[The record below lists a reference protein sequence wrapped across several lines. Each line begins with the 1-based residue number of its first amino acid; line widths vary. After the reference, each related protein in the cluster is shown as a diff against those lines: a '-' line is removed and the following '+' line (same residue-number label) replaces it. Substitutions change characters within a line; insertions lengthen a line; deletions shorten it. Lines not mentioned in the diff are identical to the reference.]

1 MGIFNRKI
9 NKGMKK
15 TRDQF
20 SGNINNV
27 LDAFDEIGDEL
38 YDELVEVLIMGDVG
52 VSTAT
57 YIVDE
62 VKDRV
67 GRKGVEHPQEVREVI
82 KEVVAEMLGEDQTI
96 DFVTTP
102 AVILVV
108 GVNGV
113 GKTTTIGKMAHYFKT
128 QGKKVIL
135 GAADTFRA
143 AAIDQLEIWAERAGV
158 EIVKHKE
165 GADPAAVVFD
175 TINAGVARNSDII
188 IIDTA
193 GRLHNKKHLMD
204 ELNKI
209 FRVIDR
215 ELPYSDRE
223 IFLVLDATT
232 GQNAV
237 SQAKEFMG
245 VTEVSGIILTKLDGT
260 ARGGVVLSIKNDL
273 KIPVK
278 FIGVGEG
285 LDDLQPF
292 SAETFAASLFD
303 VAPPEDASNYE
314 PIITVNEERLARDKA
329 EAAAREVERQAAL
342 AAEAE
347 RLSKENLEATVEE
360 ALDEDV
366 EARGEVADD
375 VGDLIEDLYEE
386 ILEKFDETDEPELEN
401 SPVEEAVEETVEEI
415 VEEAEE
421 EAEAEKETE
430 KEELEEVQ
438 EIAAVLEGMTEE
450 KEEPAEKPAEESA
463 EEPAEEPA
471 GEEPKK
477 EEKPR
482 KEKKSFWGG
491 LFGGSGEYIG

>member
-1 MGIFNRKI
+1 MGLFNRKI
-9 NKGMKK
+9 NKGLTK
-15 TRDQF
+15 TRDKF
-20 SGNINNV
+20 SSNIDNV

-38 YDELVEVLIMGDVG
+38 YDELTEVLIMGDVG
-52 VSTAT
+52 VSTSAF
-57 YIVDE
+57 IVDE

-67 GRKGVEHPQEVREVI
+67 GKKGIKHPTEVRTVI
-82 KEVVAEMLGEDQTI
+82 KEVVADMLGEDQKI

-102 AVILVV
+102 AIILVV

-113 GKTTTIGKMAHYFKT
+113 GKTTTIGKMAHYFKE
-128 QGKKVIL
+128 QDKKVIL

-143 AAIDQLEIWAERAGV
+143 AAIDQLEVWAERAGV

-175 TINAGVARNSDII
+175 TINAGISRNADVI

-193 GRLHNKKHLMD
+193 GRLHNKKHLME

-245 VTEVSGIILTKLDGT
+245 VTEVSGIVLTKLDGT
-260 ARGGVVLSIKNDL
+260 ARGGVVLSITNDL
-273 KIPVK
+273 KLPVK

-303 VAPPEDASNYE
+303 VEAPEDASNYE

-329 EAAAREVERQAAL
+329 EAAAREIERQEAEAKAKAEQE
-342 AAEAE
+342 AAEKA
-347 RLSKENLEATVEE
+347 RLEAE
-360 ALDEDV
+360 AATKADEIA
-366 EARGEVADD
+366 E
-375 VGDLIEDLYEE
+375 
-386 ILEKFDETDEPELEN
+386 EPEE
-401 SPVEEAVEETVEEI
+401 VEIETVEESEELPEI
-415 VEEAEE
+415 EEETEIEETEEEPIEEPVAVEE
-421 EAEAEKETE
+421 EK
-430 KEELEEVQ
+430 
-438 EIAAVLEGMTEE
+438 
-450 KEEPAEKPAEESA
+450 KPAEE
-463 EEPAEEPA
+463 
-471 GEEPKK
+471 PKK
-477 EEKPR
+477 
-482 KEKKSFWGG
+482 KKGFFSG
-491 LFGGSGEYIG
+491 LFGGSGEYEG

>member
-1 MGIFNRKI
+1 MGLFNRKI
-9 NKGMKK
+9 NKGLTK
-15 TRDQF
+15 TRDKF
-20 SGNINNV
+20 SSNIDNV

-38 YDELVEVLIMGDVG
+38 YDELTEVLIMGDVG
-52 VSTAT
+52 VSTSAF
-57 YIVDE
+57 IVDE

-67 GRKGVEHPQEVREVI
+67 GKKGIKHPTEVRTVI
-82 KEVVAEMLGEDQTI
+82 KEVVADMLGEDQKI

-102 AVILVV
+102 AIILVV

-113 GKTTTIGKMAHYFKT
+113 GKTTTIGKMAHYFKE
-128 QGKKVIL
+128 QDKKVIL

-143 AAIDQLEIWAERAGV
+143 AAIDQLEVWAERAGV

-175 TINAGVARNSDII
+175 TINAGINRNADVI

-245 VTEVSGIILTKLDGT
+245 VTEVSGIVLTKLDGT
-260 ARGGVVLSIKNDL
+260 ARGGVVLSITNDL
-273 KIPVK
+273 KLPVK

-303 VAPPEDASNYE
+303 VEAPEDASNYE

-329 EAAAREVERQAAL
+329 EAAAREVARQQAEEE
-342 AAEAE
+342 AAEKA
-347 RLSKENLEATVEE
+347 RLEAEAAAAELESQNLPADDFDESDIVEE
-360 ALDEDV
+360 SSDSVTFEEKEE
-366 EARGEVADD
+366 EAIV
-375 VGDLIEDLYEE
+375 IE
-386 ILEKFDETDEPELEN
+386 DEPEEII
-401 SPVEEAVEETVEEI
+401 EEIIEEPEIIEEELADESEEPVEEI
-415 VEEAEE
+415 VEEPVEE
-421 EAEAEKETE
+421 EP
-430 KEELEEVQ
+430 KEEKK
-438 EIAAVLEGMTEE
+438 A
-450 KEEPAEKPAEESA
+450 
-463 EEPAEEPA
+463 
-471 GEEPKK
+471 EEPKK
-477 EEKPR
+477 
-482 KEKKSFWGG
+482 KKGFFSG
-491 LFGGSGEYIG
+491 LFSGSGEYEG

>member
-9 NKGMKK
+9 SKGMKK

-20 SGNINNV
+20 SGNLDNV

-38 YDELVEVLIMGDVG
+38 YDELTEVLIMGDVG
-52 VSTAT
+52 VGTAA
-57 YIVDE
+57 YIVDQ
-62 VKDRV
+62 VKERV
-67 GRKGVEHPQEVREVI
+67 GSKGIKHPTEVRTVI
-82 KEVVAEMLGEDQTI
+82 KEVVADMLGEDQTI

-113 GKTTTIGKMAHYFKT
+113 GKTTTIGKMAHYFES

-175 TINAGVARNSDII
+175 TINAGVSRNADVI

-193 GRLHNKKHLMD
+193 GRLHNKKHLME

-232 GQNAV
+232 GQNAI

-245 VTEVSGIILTKLDGT
+245 VTEVSGIVLTKLDGT
-260 ARGGVVLSIKNDL
+260 ARGGVVLSINNDL
-273 KIPVK
+273 KLPVK

-303 VAPPEDASNYE
+303 VEPPEDASNYE

-329 EAAAREVERQAAL
+329 EAAAREVERQKL
-342 AAEAE
+342 EAE
-347 RLSKENLEATVEE
+347 EKARLEAEKAAAMEESVEE
-360 ALDEDV
+360 PV
-366 EARGEVADD
+366 EETPVEEEP
-375 VGDLIEDLYEE
+375 VEEITEEELQE
-386 ILEKFDETDEPELEN
+386 ILE
-401 SPVEEAVEETVEEI
+401 EEE

-421 EAEAEKETE
+421 IAEVI
-430 KEELEEVQ
+430 EEV
-438 EIAAVLEGMTEE
+438 TEE
-450 KEEPAEKPAEESA
+450 KAEPEEEPEEEPVEEEKP
-463 EEPAEEPA
+463 
-471 GEEPKK
+471 EEPK
-477 EEKPR
+477 
-482 KEKKSFWGG
+482 KEKKSFWKD
-491 LFGGSGEYIG
+491 LFSGSGEYMG

>member
-9 NKGMKK
+9 SKGMKK

-20 SGNINNV
+20 SGNLDNV

-38 YDELVEVLIMGDVG
+38 YDELTEVLIMGDVG
-52 VSTAT
+52 VGTAA
-57 YIVDE
+57 YIVDQ
-62 VKDRV
+62 VKERV
-67 GRKGVEHPQEVREVI
+67 GSKGIKHPTEVRTVI
-82 KEVVAEMLGEDQTI
+82 KEVVADMLGEDQTI

-113 GKTTTIGKMAHYFKT
+113 GKTTTIGKMAHYFES

-175 TINAGVARNSDII
+175 TINAGVSRNADVI

-193 GRLHNKKHLMD
+193 GRLHNKKHLME

-232 GQNAV
+232 GQNAI

-245 VTEVSGIILTKLDGT
+245 VTEVSGIVLTKLDGT
-260 ARGGVVLSIKNDL
+260 ARGGVVLSINNDL
-273 KIPVK
+273 KLPVK

-303 VAPPEDASNYE
+303 VEPPEDASNYE

-329 EAAAREVERQAAL
+329 EAAAREVERQKL
-342 AAEAE
+342 EAE
-347 RLSKENLEATVEE
+347 EKARLEAEKAAAMEESVEE
-360 ALDEDV
+360 PV
-366 EARGEVADD
+366 EETPVEEEP
-375 VGDLIEDLYEE
+375 VEEITEEELQE
-386 ILEKFDETDEPELEN
+386 ILE
-401 SPVEEAVEETVEEI
+401 EEE

-421 EAEAEKETE
+421 IAEVI
-430 KEELEEVQ
+430 EEVTG
-438 EIAAVLEGMTEE
+438 EKAEPEEEPEEEPVEE
-450 KEEPAEKPAEESA
+450 KKP
-463 EEPAEEPA
+463 
-471 GEEPKK
+471 EEPK
-477 EEKPR
+477 
-482 KEKKSFWGG
+482 KEKKSFWKD
-491 LFGGSGEYIG
+491 LFSGSGEYMG

>member
-9 NKGMKK
+9 SKGMKK

-20 SGNINNV
+20 SGNIDNV

-38 YDELVEVLIMGDVG
+38 YDELTEVLIMGDVG

-57 YIVDE
+57 YIVDQ

-67 GRKGVEHPQEVREVI
+67 GKKGVEHPQEVRTVI
-82 KEVVAEMLGEDQTI
+82 KEVVAEMLGEDQKI

-113 GKTTTIGKMAHYFKT
+113 GKTTTIGKMAYYFNT

-143 AAIDQLEIWAERAGV
+143 AAIDQLEVWAERAGV

-175 TINAGVARNSDII
+175 TINAGVARNADII

-303 VAPPEDASNYE
+303 VEVPEDASNYE

-329 EAAAREVERQAAL
+329 EAAAREVERQAQL

-347 RLSKENLEATVEE
+347 RLAEENRVGEVEDS
-360 ALDEDV
+360 LDEDV
-366 EARGEVADD
+366 EVRGRVADD
-375 VGDLIEDLYEE
+375 IGDVLSDLYEE
-386 ILEKFDETDEPELEN
+386 ILEKFDDD
-401 SPVEEAVEETVEEI
+401 EEA
-415 VEEAEE
+415 
-421 EAEAEKETE
+421 
-430 KEELEEVQ
+430 
-438 EIAAVLEGMTEE
+438 
-450 KEEPAEKPAEESA
+450 PAEGPDSLLPGEKMAAEQP
-463 EEPAEEPA
+463 EE
-471 GEEPKK
+471 GK
-477 EEKPR
+477 EEKS
-482 KEKKSFWGG
+482 EKPKKKGFFSG
-491 LFGGSGEYIG
+491 LFGGGSGEYTG

>member
-9 NKGMKK
+9 SKGMKK

-20 SGNINNV
+20 SGNIDNV
-27 LDAFDEIGDEL
+27 LDAFDEIGDDL
-38 YDELVEVLIMGDVG
+38 YDELTEVLIMGDVG
-52 VSTAT
+52 VSTAA

-62 VKDRV
+62 VKSRV
-67 GRKGVEHPQEVREVI
+67 GKNGIKHPTEVRTVI
-82 KEVVAEMLGEDQTI
+82 KEVVADMLGEDQKI

-102 AVILVV
+102 AIILVV

-113 GKTTTIGKMAHYFKT
+113 GKTTTIGKMSHYFES

-175 TINAGVARNSDII
+175 TINAGISRNADVI

-193 GRLHNKKHLMD
+193 GRLHNKKHLME

-209 FRVIDR
+209 YRVIDR

-232 GQNAV
+232 GQNAI
-237 SQAKEFMG
+237 SQAKEFMS
-245 VTEVSGIILTKLDGT
+245 VTEVSGIVLTKLDGT
-260 ARGGVVLSIKNDL
+260 ARGGVVLSINNDL
-273 KIPVK
+273 KLPVK

-292 SAETFAASLFD
+292 SAETFAESLFD
-303 VAPPEDASNYE
+303 VEPPEEASNYE

-329 EAAAREVERQAAL
+329 EAAAREVERQKAEAEEKERL
-342 AAEAE
+342 AAEAAAKAAE
-347 RLSKENLEATVEE
+347 EAEAKANEEIIAEPITEEAT
-360 ALDEDV
+360 
-366 EARGEVADD
+366 
-375 VGDLIEDLYEE
+375 EE
-386 ILEKFDETDEPELEN
+386 ILEEIEEIAEVLEEATEEKQEEVEPEEV
-401 SPVEEAVEETVEEI
+401 SEETVEEEPEVI
-415 VEEAEE
+415 EEA
-421 EAEAEKETE
+421 
-430 KEELEEVQ
+430 
-438 EIAAVLEGMTEE
+438 
-450 KEEPAEKPAEESA
+450 
-463 EEPAEEPA
+463 
-471 GEEPKK
+471 PKK
-477 EEKPR
+477 EEK
-482 KEKKSFWGG
+482 KEKKSFWKG
-491 LFGGSGEYIG
+491 LFGDSGEYIG

>member
-1 MGIFNRKI
+1 MGLFNRKI
-9 NKGMKK
+9 NKGLTK
-15 TRDQF
+15 TRDKF
-20 SGNINNV
+20 SSNIDNV

-38 YDELVEVLIMGDVG
+38 YDELTEVLIMGDVG
-52 VSTAT
+52 VSTSAF
-57 YIVDE
+57 IVDE

-67 GRKGVEHPQEVREVI
+67 GKKGIKHPTEVRTVI
-82 KEVVAEMLGEDQTI
+82 KEVVADMLGEDQKI

-102 AVILVV
+102 AIILVV

-113 GKTTTIGKMAHYFKT
+113 GKTTTIGKMAHYFKE
-128 QGKKVIL
+128 QDKKVIL

-143 AAIDQLEIWAERAGV
+143 AAIDQLEVWAERAGV

-175 TINAGVARNSDII
+175 TINAGINRNADVI

-245 VTEVSGIILTKLDGT
+245 VTEVSGIVLTKLDGT
-260 ARGGVVLSIKNDL
+260 ARGGVVLSITNDL
-273 KIPVK
+273 KLPVK

-303 VAPPEDASNYE
+303 VEAPEDASNYE

-329 EAAAREVERQAAL
+329 EAAAREVERQKLEAEEKARL
-342 AAEAE
+342 EAEKLAEAAE
-347 RLSKENLEATVEE
+347 ENLPVAEE
-360 ALDEDV
+360 PITE
-366 EARGEVADD
+366 EP
-375 VGDLIEDLYEE
+375 IESEQ
-386 ILEKFDETDEPELEN
+386 
-401 SPVEEAVEETVEEI
+401 I
-415 VEEAEE
+415 VEEPVIESEPDTIEE
-421 EAEAEKETE
+421 EFEET
-430 KEELEEVQ
+430 
-438 EIAAVLEGMTEE
+438 I
-450 KEEPAEKPAEESA
+450 EEPEII
-463 EEPAEEPA
+463 EEPV
-471 GEEPKK
+471 GEEPK
-477 EEKPR
+477 EEKKAEEP
-482 KEKKSFWGG
+482 KKKKGFFSG
-491 LFGGSGEYIG
+491 LFSGSGEYEG

>member
-9 NKGMKK
+9 SKGMKK

-20 SGNINNV
+20 SGNLDNV

-38 YDELVEVLIMGDVG
+38 YDELTEVLIMGDVG
-52 VSTAT
+52 VGTAA
-57 YIVDE
+57 YIVDQ
-62 VKDRV
+62 VKERV
-67 GRKGVEHPQEVREVI
+67 GSKGIKHPTEVRTVI
-82 KEVVAEMLGEDQTI
+82 KEVVADMLGEDQTI

-113 GKTTTIGKMAHYFKT
+113 GKTTTIGKMAHYFES

-143 AAIDQLEIWAERAGV
+143 AAIDQLEIWAERAGA

-175 TINAGVARNSDII
+175 TINAGVSRNADVI

-193 GRLHNKKHLMD
+193 GRLHNKKHLME

-232 GQNAV
+232 GQNAI

-245 VTEVSGIILTKLDGT
+245 VTEVSGIVLTKLDGT
-260 ARGGVVLSIKNDL
+260 ARGGVVLSINNDL
-273 KIPVK
+273 KLPVK

-303 VAPPEDASNYE
+303 VEPPEDASNYE

-329 EAAAREVERQAAL
+329 EAAAREVERQKH
-342 AAEAE
+342 EAE
-347 RLSKENLEATVEE
+347 EKARLEAEKAAAMEESVEE
-360 ALDEDV
+360 PV
-366 EARGEVADD
+366 EETPVEEEP
-375 VGDLIEDLYEE
+375 VEEITEEELQE
-386 ILEKFDETDEPELEN
+386 ILE
-401 SPVEEAVEETVEEI
+401 EEE

-421 EAEAEKETE
+421 IAEVI
-430 KEELEEVQ
+430 EEV
-438 EIAAVLEGMTEE
+438 TEE
-450 KEEPAEKPAEESA
+450 KAEPEEEPEEEPVEEEKP
-463 EEPAEEPA
+463 
-471 GEEPKK
+471 EEPK
-477 EEKPR
+477 
-482 KEKKSFWGG
+482 KEKKSFWKD
-491 LFGGSGEYIG
+491 LFGGSGEYMG

>member
-1 MGIFNRKI
+1 MGLFNRKI
-9 NKGMKK
+9 NKGLTK
-15 TRDQF
+15 TRDKF
-20 SGNINNV
+20 SSNIDNV

-38 YDELVEVLIMGDVG
+38 YDELTEVLIMGDVG
-52 VSTAT
+52 VSTSAF
-57 YIVDE
+57 IVDE

-67 GRKGVEHPQEVREVI
+67 GKKGIKHPTEVRTVI
-82 KEVVAEMLGEDQTI
+82 KEVVADMLGEDQKI

-102 AVILVV
+102 AIILVV

-113 GKTTTIGKMAHYFKT
+113 GKTTTIGKMAHYFKE
-128 QGKKVIL
+128 QDKKVIL

-143 AAIDQLEIWAERAGV
+143 AAIDQLEVWAERAGV

-175 TINAGVARNSDII
+175 TINAGINRNADVI

-245 VTEVSGIILTKLDGT
+245 VTEVSGIVLTKLDGT
-260 ARGGVVLSIKNDL
+260 ARGGVVLSITNDL
-273 KIPVK
+273 KLPVK

-303 VAPPEDASNYE
+303 VEAPEDASNYE

-329 EAAAREVERQAAL
+329 EAAAREVARQQAEEE
-342 AAEAE
+342 AAEKA
-347 RLSKENLEATVEE
+347 RLEAEAAAAELESQNLPADDFDESDIVEE
-360 ALDEDV
+360 SSDSVTFEEKEE
-366 EARGEVADD
+366 EAIV
-375 VGDLIEDLYEE
+375 IEDGPEE
-386 ILEKFDETDEPELEN
+386 IIDESIEEPEII
-401 SPVEEAVEETVEEI
+401 EEELADESEEPVEEI
-415 VEEAEE
+415 VEEPVEE
-421 EAEAEKETE
+421 EP
-430 KEELEEVQ
+430 KEEKK
-438 EIAAVLEGMTEE
+438 A
-450 KEEPAEKPAEESA
+450 
-463 EEPAEEPA
+463 
-471 GEEPKK
+471 EEPKK
-477 EEKPR
+477 
-482 KEKKSFWGG
+482 KKGFFSG
-491 LFGGSGEYIG
+491 LFSGSGEYEG

>member
-1 MGIFNRKI
+1 MGLFNRKI
-9 NKGMKK
+9 NKGLTK
-15 TRDQF
+15 TRDKF
-20 SGNINNV
+20 SSNIDNV

-38 YDELVEVLIMGDVG
+38 YDELTEVLIMGDVG
-52 VSTAT
+52 VSTSAF
-57 YIVDE
+57 IVDE

-67 GRKGVEHPQEVREVI
+67 GKKGIKHPTEVRTVI
-82 KEVVAEMLGEDQTI
+82 KEVVADMLGEDQKI

-102 AVILVV
+102 AIILVV

-113 GKTTTIGKMAHYFKT
+113 GKTTTIGKMAHYFKE
-128 QGKKVIL
+128 QDKKVIL

-143 AAIDQLEIWAERAGV
+143 AAIDQLEVWAERAGV

-175 TINAGVARNSDII
+175 TINAGISRNADVI

-193 GRLHNKKHLMD
+193 GRLHNKKHLME

-245 VTEVSGIILTKLDGT
+245 VTEVSGIVLTKLDGT
-260 ARGGVVLSIKNDL
+260 ARGGVVLSITNDL
-273 KIPVK
+273 KLPVK

-303 VAPPEDASNYE
+303 VEAPEDASNYE

-329 EAAAREVERQAAL
+329 EAAAREIERQEQAAKEKAEQEAAL
-342 AAEAE
+342 AEKAEETVVIEEVTEPQEEAVKEIEEAAE
-347 RLSKENLEATVEE
+347 PEEEVVEE
-360 ALDEDV
+360 ATI
-366 EARGEVADD
+366 
-375 VGDLIEDLYEE
+375 IEEE
-386 ILEKFDETDEPELEN
+386 SEIEPEIEE
-401 SPVEEAVEETVEEI
+401 SIEEEPEPEVEEEPVEE
-415 VEEAEE
+415 
-421 EAEAEKETE
+421 
-430 KEELEEVQ
+430 
-438 EIAAVLEGMTEE
+438 
-450 KEEPAEKPAEESA
+450 KPV
-463 EEPAEEPA
+463 
-471 GEEPKK
+471 EEPKK
-477 EEKPR
+477 
-482 KEKKSFWGG
+482 KKGFFSG
-491 LFGGSGEYIG
+491 LFGGSGEYEG

>member
-1 MGIFNRKI
+1 MGLFNRKI
-9 NKGMKK
+9 NKGLTK
-15 TRDQF
+15 TRDKF
-20 SGNINNV
+20 SSNIDNV

-38 YDELVEVLIMGDVG
+38 YDELTEVLIMGDVG
-52 VSTAT
+52 VSTSAF
-57 YIVDE
+57 IVDE

-67 GRKGVEHPQEVREVI
+67 GKKGIKHPTEVRTVI
-82 KEVVAEMLGEDQTI
+82 KEVVADMLGEDQKI

-102 AVILVV
+102 AIILVV

-113 GKTTTIGKMAHYFKT
+113 GKTTTIGKMAHYFKE
-128 QGKKVIL
+128 QDKKVIL

-143 AAIDQLEIWAERAGV
+143 AAIDQLEVWAERAGV

-175 TINAGVARNSDII
+175 TINAGISRNADVI

-193 GRLHNKKHLMD
+193 GRLHNKKHLME

-245 VTEVSGIILTKLDGT
+245 VTEVSGIVLTKLDGT
-260 ARGGVVLSIKNDL
+260 ARGGVVLSITNDL
-273 KIPVK
+273 KLPVK

-303 VAPPEDASNYE
+303 VEAPEDASNYE

-329 EAAAREVERQAAL
+329 EAAAREIERQEAEAKAKAEQE
-342 AAEAE
+342 AAEKA
-347 RLSKENLEATVEE
+347 RLEAE
-360 ALDEDV
+360 AATKADEIA
-366 EARGEVADD
+366 E
-375 VGDLIEDLYEE
+375 
-386 ILEKFDETDEPELEN
+386 EPEE
-401 SPVEEAVEETVEEI
+401 VEIETVEEPEELPEI
-415 VEEAEE
+415 EEETEIEETEEEPIEEPVAVEE
-421 EAEAEKETE
+421 EK
-430 KEELEEVQ
+430 
-438 EIAAVLEGMTEE
+438 
-450 KEEPAEKPAEESA
+450 KPAEE
-463 EEPAEEPA
+463 
-471 GEEPKK
+471 PKK
-477 EEKPR
+477 
-482 KEKKSFWGG
+482 KKGFFSG
-491 LFGGSGEYIG
+491 LFGGSGEYEG

>member
-1 MGIFNRKI
+1 MGLFNRKI
-9 NKGMKK
+9 NKGLTK
-15 TRDQF
+15 TRDKF
-20 SGNINNV
+20 SSNIDNV

-38 YDELVEVLIMGDVG
+38 YDELTEVLIMGDVG
-52 VSTAT
+52 VSTSAF
-57 YIVDE
+57 IVEE

-67 GRKGVEHPQEVREVI
+67 GKKGIKHPTEVRTVI
-82 KEVVAEMLGEDQTI
+82 KEVVADMLGEDQKI

-102 AVILVV
+102 AIILVV

-113 GKTTTIGKMAHYFKT
+113 GKTTTIGKMAHYFKE
-128 QGKKVIL
+128 QDKKVIL

-143 AAIDQLEIWAERAGV
+143 AAIDQLEVWAERASV

-175 TINAGVARNSDII
+175 TINAGISRNADVI

-193 GRLHNKKHLMD
+193 GRLHNKKHLME

-245 VTEVSGIILTKLDGT
+245 VTEVSGIVLTKLDGT
-260 ARGGVVLSIKNDL
+260 ARGGVVLSITNDL
-273 KIPVK
+273 KLPVK

-303 VAPPEDASNYE
+303 VEAPEDASNYE

-329 EAAAREVERQAAL
+329 EAAAREVARQKLEAEEKARL
-342 AAEAE
+342 EAEKLAEAE
-347 RLSKENLEATVEE
+347 S
-360 ALDEDV
+360 
-366 EARGEVADD
+366 
-375 VGDLIEDLYEE
+375 IEDPVIESEPDTIEEEFEE
-386 ILEKFDETDEPELEN
+386 IIEEPEIIEEELADE
-401 SPVEEAVEETVEEI
+401 SEEPVEEIIEEPVEEEP
-415 VEEAEE
+415 
-421 EAEAEKETE
+421 
-430 KEELEEVQ
+430 KEEKK
-438 EIAAVLEGMTEE
+438 A
-450 KEEPAEKPAEESA
+450 
-463 EEPAEEPA
+463 
-471 GEEPKK
+471 EEPKK
-477 EEKPR
+477 
-482 KEKKSFWGG
+482 KKGFFSG
-491 LFGGSGEYIG
+491 LFSGSGEYEG

>member
-9 NKGMKK
+9 SKGMKK

-20 SGNINNV
+20 SGNLDNV

-38 YDELVEVLIMGDVG
+38 YDELTEVLIMGDVG
-52 VSTAT
+52 VGTAA
-57 YIVDE
+57 YIVDQ
-62 VKDRV
+62 VKERV
-67 GRKGVEHPQEVREVI
+67 GSKGIKHPTEVRTVI
-82 KEVVAEMLGEDQTI
+82 KEVVADMLGEDQTI

-113 GKTTTIGKMAHYFKT
+113 GKTTTIGKMAHYFES

-143 AAIDQLEIWAERAGV
+143 AAIDQLEIWAERAGA

-175 TINAGVARNSDII
+175 TINAGVSRNADVI

-193 GRLHNKKHLMD
+193 GRLHNKKHLME

-232 GQNAV
+232 GQNAI

-245 VTEVSGIILTKLDGT
+245 VTEVSGIVLTKLDGT
-260 ARGGVVLSIKNDL
+260 ARGGVVLSINNDL
-273 KIPVK
+273 KLPVK

-303 VAPPEDASNYE
+303 VEPPEDASNYE

-329 EAAAREVERQAAL
+329 EAAAREVERQKH
-342 AAEAE
+342 EAE
-347 RLSKENLEATVEE
+347 EKARLEAEKAAAMEESVEE
-360 ALDEDV
+360 PV
-366 EARGEVADD
+366 EETPVEEEP
-375 VGDLIEDLYEE
+375 VEEITEEELQE
-386 ILEKFDETDEPELEN
+386 ILE
-401 SPVEEAVEETVEEI
+401 EEE

-421 EAEAEKETE
+421 IAEVI
-430 KEELEEVQ
+430 EEVTG
-438 EIAAVLEGMTEE
+438 EKAEPEE
-450 KEEPAEKPAEESA
+450 KPEEEPVEEKKP
-463 EEPAEEPA
+463 
-471 GEEPKK
+471 EEPK
-477 EEKPR
+477 
-482 KEKKSFWGG
+482 KEKKSFWKD
-491 LFGGSGEYIG
+491 LFSGSGEYMG

>member
-9 NKGMKK
+9 SKGMKK

-20 SGNINNV
+20 SGNLDNV

-38 YDELVEVLIMGDVG
+38 YDELTEVLIMGDVG
-52 VSTAT
+52 VGTAA
-57 YIVDE
+57 YIVDQ
-62 VKDRV
+62 VKERV
-67 GRKGVEHPQEVREVI
+67 GSKGIKHPTEVRTVI
-82 KEVVAEMLGEDQTI
+82 KEVVADMLGEDQTI

-102 AVILVV
+102 AVVLVV

-113 GKTTTIGKMAHYFKT
+113 GKTTTIGKMAHYFES

-175 TINAGVARNSDII
+175 TINAGVSRNADVI

-193 GRLHNKKHLMD
+193 GRLHNKKHLME

-232 GQNAV
+232 GQNAI

-245 VTEVSGIILTKLDGT
+245 VTEVSGIVLTKLDGT
-260 ARGGVVLSIKNDL
+260 ARGGVVLSINNDL
-273 KIPVK
+273 KLPVK

-303 VAPPEDASNYE
+303 VEPPEDASNYE

-329 EAAAREVERQAAL
+329 EAAAREVERQKL
-342 AAEAE
+342 EAE
-347 RLSKENLEATVEE
+347 EKARLEAEKAAAMEESVEE
-360 ALDEDV
+360 PV
-366 EARGEVADD
+366 EETPVEEEP
-375 VGDLIEDLYEE
+375 VEEITEEELQE
-386 ILEKFDETDEPELEN
+386 ILE
-401 SPVEEAVEETVEEI
+401 EEE

-421 EAEAEKETE
+421 IAEVI
-430 KEELEEVQ
+430 EEV
-438 EIAAVLEGMTEE
+438 TEE
-450 KEEPAEKPAEESA
+450 KAEPEEEPEEEPVEEEKP
-463 EEPAEEPA
+463 
-471 GEEPKK
+471 EEPK
-477 EEKPR
+477 
-482 KEKKSFWGG
+482 KEKKSFWKD
-491 LFGGSGEYIG
+491 LFGGSGEYMG

>member
-9 NKGMKK
+9 SKGMKK

-20 SGNINNV
+20 SGNLDNV

-38 YDELVEVLIMGDVG
+38 YDELTEVLIMGDVG
-52 VSTAT
+52 VGTAA
-57 YIVDE
+57 YIVDQ
-62 VKDRV
+62 VKERV
-67 GRKGVEHPQEVREVI
+67 GSKGIKHPTEVRTVI
-82 KEVVAEMLGEDQTI
+82 KEVVADMLGEDQTI

-102 AVILVV
+102 AVVLVV

-113 GKTTTIGKMAHYFKT
+113 GKTTTIGKMAHYFES

-175 TINAGVARNSDII
+175 TINAGVSRNADVI

-193 GRLHNKKHLMD
+193 GRLHNKKHLME

-232 GQNAV
+232 GQNAI

-245 VTEVSGIILTKLDGT
+245 VTEVSGIVLTKLDGT
-260 ARGGVVLSIKNDL
+260 ARGGVVLSINNDL
-273 KIPVK
+273 KLPVK

-303 VAPPEDASNYE
+303 VEPPEDASNYE

-329 EAAAREVERQAAL
+329 EAAAREVERQKH
-342 AAEAE
+342 EAE
-347 RLSKENLEATVEE
+347 EKARLEAEKAAAMEESVEE
-360 ALDEDV
+360 PV
-366 EARGEVADD
+366 EETPVEEEP
-375 VGDLIEDLYEE
+375 VEEITEEELQE
-386 ILEKFDETDEPELEN
+386 ILE
-401 SPVEEAVEETVEEI
+401 EEE

-421 EAEAEKETE
+421 IAEVI
-430 KEELEEVQ
+430 EEV
-438 EIAAVLEGMTEE
+438 TEE
-450 KEEPAEKPAEESA
+450 KAEPEEEPEEEPVEEEKP
-463 EEPAEEPA
+463 
-471 GEEPKK
+471 EEPK
-477 EEKPR
+477 
-482 KEKKSFWGG
+482 KEKKSFWKD
-491 LFGGSGEYIG
+491 LFGGSGEYMG